1 MDICMR
7 LECLCEVGEK
17 MMSLVSPKQRNWAE
31 RETNIFLGNL
41 SLYLLKFYTM
51 SMNFIF
57 KK

>member
-7 LECLCEVGEK
+7 LECLCEEGEK
-17 MMSLVSPKQRNWAE
+17 MMSLVSPKQGNWAE
-31 RETNIFLGNL
+31 RETNFFLGTL